1 MLISLS
7 NLLVFAALA
16 LGLLVT
22 GQLVLLGNSQHES
35 GLGPLALAGA
45 LTGLTALLAALGMA
59 PLAVAAWAFAEA
71 LVNVALRRHLLRT
84 PHWAPAIGCALLAF
98 LFGVAWQRLFGSEVP
113 VMLAL
118 SVAIVPLA
126 VLRLQLLRIPFAEE
140 RAGGPRLVLAAACV
154 LHAGYWLAALF
165 LWAFGQPGWWA
176 GGEALVLECMLFG
189 LVQALLW
196 PQLVAQKLRGRL
208 ARLARY
214 DVLTWALNRRGF
226 EEICLRELRRAR
238 KHERTLGLLLV
249 DIDRMHAINSR
260 YGHAGG
266 DHVLRTCAAALR
278 SHLRPEDSL
287 GRIGGD
293 SFCILAPHRDEAE
306 LQTLLME
313 LREALTTIV
322 SDYDDI
328 AIRVSAG
335 VSLTMYPNDG
345 ADFPVLYGQ
354 AQSRL
359 RPATDGPA
367 SGFMVART

>member
-7 NLLVFAALA
+7 DLLVFASLL
-16 LGLLVT
+16 LGVLVA

-59 PLAVAAWAFAEA
+59 PLAVAAWVFAES
-71 LVNVALRRHLLRT
+71 LFNVALRRHLLKT
-84 PHWAPAIGCALLAF
+84 PHWAPAVGCALLAF
-98 LFGVAWQRLFGSEVP
+98 LLGAAWQKVFGNEIP
-113 VMLAL
+113 VMLAAAL
-118 SVAIVPLA
+118 AIVPLA
-126 VLRLQLLRIPFAEE
+126 VLRLQLLRQPFAEE
-140 RAGGPRLVLAAACV
+140 RAGGPRLVMATVCS
-154 LHAGYWLAALF
+154 LHAAYWLAILF
-165 LWAFGQPGWWA
+165 FWAFGQPGWW
-176 GGEALVLECMLFG
+176 GGAEALVLECVLFG
-189 LVQALLW
+189 LFQSLLW

-226 EEICLRELRRAR
+226 EEVCLRELRRAR
-238 KHERTLGLLLV
+238 KHERSLGLLLV

-293 SFCILAPHRDEAE
+293 SFCILAPHRNEAE
-306 LQTLLME
+306 LQTLLAE

-335 VSLTMYPNDG
+335 VSMAMYPNDG
-345 ADFPVLYGQ
+345 VDFPVLYGQ

-367 SGFMVART
+367 SGFMVARG